1 MGRLQL
7 DQAQPI
13 LKFANFGLRIIEGDA
28 DKTYVPNTKVVVADQ
43 NNPPKFYAVPIG
55 KENAGFTCEDFT
67 ASATMTA
74 MMSKALSQHRSCTAP
89 VPGCGVN

>member
-1 MGRLQL
+1 
-7 DQAQPI
+7 
-13 LKFANFGLRIIEGDA
+13 LRIIEGDA

-55 KENAGFTCEDFT
+55 KENAGLPVGSFT

-74 MMSKALSQHRSCTAP
+74 IYE
-89 VPGCGVN
+89 